1 MLTSYAELHMPRTGR
16 SRCWLVGG
24 RVATQSGGW
33 RPARAGRMTGSAR
46 WLATRGEGAE
56 TSNAVREADGGG
68 GGGGGVAMDE
78 LACSTSEQWRQ
89 RVGALWRLPY
99 VEHTPDALP
108 TADAR
113 LVDRKGWDAAALQ
126 LDSAQFGA
134 VEAAETAETA
144 ETTADGKAET
154 TAVVACFPY
163 QYALPGEPEG
173 HGRCVPTRV
182 VPMVKRRTCRNNVQ
196 SLRQSWS
203 PWDAWRPHEHELNV
217 FHDDHAPITAQNLGD
232 MLQKTGGKI
241 GGVSACSLPGLA
253 CSTGNHTE
261 LAERARRREAA
272 GAGAVRYGQLPRS
285 MRRIKG
291 SLG

>member
-1 MLTSYAELHMPRTGR
+1 MLTSYAELHMPRTGH
-16 SRCWLVGG
+16 SRCWLVSG
-24 RVATQSGGW
+24 RVTTQSGSW
-33 RPARAGRMTGSAR
+33 RPARAGRMTNSAQ
-46 WLATRGEGAE
+46 WLMTRGEQAE
-56 TSNAVREADGGG
+56 AGDAGHEVGGGGGG
-68 GGGGGVAMDE
+68 GGGGGVALDE

-89 RVGALWRLPY
+89 RVGSLWRLPY
-99 VEHTPDALP
+99 VEHPPDALP

-113 LVDRKGWDAAALQ
+113 LVERKGWDAAALR
-126 LDSAQFGA
+126 LDTAQFG
-134 VEAAETAETA
+134 AAETAEA
-144 ETTADGKAET
+144 ADGKAEA

-173 HGRCVPTRV
+173 DGRCVPMPV
-182 VPMVKRRTCRNNVQ
+182 VPMVRRRTCRNTAQ

-203 PWDAWRPHEHELNV
+203 PWDAWRPHEHDLNV

-232 MLQKTGGKI
+232 MLRQTGGKI

-253 CSTGNHTE
+253 CSVGNHTE
-261 LAERARRREAA
+261 LAERARRRDAA
-272 GAGAVRYGQLPRS
+272 DAGAVRYGQLPRS